1 MRKSVALASGNSA
14 RRKERSGEKPY
25 KFYGTHVSF
34 HGGLARVCGHT
45 RVSGVLEGV
54 GGQRPIGSKHSLSER
69 VSWTHASR
77 TRRGLGLPLLE
88 RSELSFFLFPP
99 FFFPFLFFLFSRPL
113 HSTAILICL
122 EFAFH
127 AATTTCTPGCC
138 PRGVEQVVIFLF
150 LIFKISRVFLLLRF
164 FSCKILFFFFYVCHS
179 NGKKENF
186 NKNKIGFVDIHKS
199 ICNSVDLIFSIV
211 IFFDSGITISL
222 KS

>member
-99 FFFPFLFFLFSRPL
+99 FFFPFLFFLFFAAVAFYRHTNLPRIRVPCCDDDMYTRVLSKRCR
-113 HSTAILICL
+113 AI
-122 EFAFH
+122 
-127 AATTTCTPGCC
+127 
-138 PRGVEQVVIFLF
+138 VILLF

-164 FSCKILFFFFYVCHS
+164 FSCKILFFFFTYVIQT
-179 NGKKENF
+179 GKR
-186 NKNKIGFVDIHKS
+186 KI
-199 ICNSVDLIFSIV
+199 LIKIR
-211 IFFDSGITISL
+211 
-222 KS
+222 

>member
-69 VSWTHASR
+69 VSWTQASR

-99 FFFPFLFFLFSRPL
+99 FFFPFLFFLF
-113 HSTAILICL
+113 
-122 EFAFH
+122 FATVAFYRH
-127 AATTTCTPGCC
+127 TNLPRIRVPCC
-138 PRGVEQVVIFLF
+138 DDDMYT
-150 LIFKISRVFLLLRF
+150 RVLSKRCRA
-164 FSCKILFFFFYVCHS
+164 S
-179 NGKKENF
+179 
-186 NKNKIGFVDIHKS
+186 
-199 ICNSVDLIFSIV
+199 CNSFIFN
-211 IFFDSGITISL
+211 F
-222 KS
+222 